1 MKKGDTDTSNNMN
14 TGAKGI
20 LLVIGAYIVTFG
32 VAICIIVLAI
42 AIFIDTTNCGAMSR
56 ALPVL
61 WGTIAAVFLT
71 SVVVV
76 GIVAWKVISD
86 IAGRLVVMAVYGVAM
101 LVSCVG
107 IAFGLM
113 VAFNC

>member
-1 MKKGDTDTSNNMN
+1 MSNKMSTGTKGV
-14 TGAKGI
+14 
-20 LLVIGAYIVTFG
+20 LLVIGAYIITFG

-42 AIFIDTTNCGAMSR
+42 ATFIDTTNCGAMSR

-61 WGTIAAVFLT
+61 WGTIAVVFLA
-71 SVVVV
+71 SVAVTGVL
-76 GIVAWKVISD
+76 AWKIVPGT
-86 IAGRLVVMAVYGVAM
+86 AGRLVVMAVYGVAM

-113 VAFNC
+113 VVFNC